1 MPATKTVAVVAA
13 ILMREGRVLLAQRLE
28 SSHLALHWEFPGG
41 KVEEGESPP
50 EALRREL
57 REELG
62 IETAIEAPFAF
73 NWHDYGE
80 KQVLLL
86 TYRARILSGEPRPLA
101 CRDLGWFGRGE
112 VASMRLPPADGPI
125 LDRLLPLLAD
135 EAPRPAQ
142 KR

>member
-1 MPATKTVAVVAA
+1 MPPQPRTIAVVAA
-13 ILMREGRVLLAQRLE
+13 IVMREGRVLLTQRLE
-28 SSHLALHWEFPGG
+28 STHLALHWEFPGG

-62 IETAIEAPFAF
+62 VETAIEAPFAF

-86 TYRARILSGEPRPLA
+86 TYVARILSGEPRPLG
-101 CRDLGWFGRGE
+101 CRDLGWFGRAR
-112 VASMRLPPADGPI
+112 VASMQLPPADAPI
-125 LDRLLPLLAD
+125 LERLLPLLI
-135 EAPRPAQ
+135 EG
-142 KR
+142 